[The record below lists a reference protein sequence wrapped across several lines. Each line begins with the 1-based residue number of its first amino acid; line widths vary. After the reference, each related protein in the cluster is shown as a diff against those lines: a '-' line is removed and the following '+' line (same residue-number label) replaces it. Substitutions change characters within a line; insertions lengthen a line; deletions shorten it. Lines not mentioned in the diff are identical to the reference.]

1 MTMNRFPSLTA
12 AAKEIA
18 YDNGMVNRDH
28 AEKPVVKEMVDIA
41 RKRYSLTQ
49 LDQAEAEMLGHIA
62 AGKLNDVC
70 CGGSDRETPI
80 SPLLDAMLDEM
91 FEPA

>member
-1 MTMNRFPSLTA
+1 MNRFPSLTA
-12 AAKEIA
+12 AAREIA

-28 AEKPVVKEMVDIA
+28 VEKLVVAEMVGFA

-49 LDQAEAEMLGHIA
+49 LDAAEAEMAVHIA

-80 SPLLDAMLDEM
+80 SPLLNEMLDEM